1 MVKKRLRPFSGAG
14 ALLFLCRYQA
24 SLVSFALSRAW
35 NTRLMI
41 IATMAAR
48 VMPDSDTSPSD
59 RVTPDRPVTKMTD
72 VRIMLRFLL

>member
-1 MVKKRLRPFSGAG
+1 MVKKRLRPISGAG
-14 ALLFLCRYQA
+14 ALLVLFAYQA

>member
-1 MVKKRLRPFSGAG
+1 
-14 ALLFLCRYQA
+14 
-24 SLVSFALSRAW
+24 
-35 NTRLMI
+35 MI

-72 VRIMLRFLL
+72 VRDHLRFLL

>member
-14 ALLFLCRYQA
+14 RFAFLCQYQT

-59 RVTPDRPVTKMTD
+59 KVTPDR
-72 VRIMLRFLL
+72 R